1 MSRTASPTVFTAS
14 TSSSAISMPN
24 SSSNASTTSTRRAEF
39 TLRSS
44 RMCVV
49 GATRASA
56 SLFFT
61 YGVRIPTTLFITSI
75 SLMSLSFQ
83 SGRPLPEHHARVDIA
98 EAEARLDE
106 HPQVG
111 HRSQAAWDRR
121 LEGRDLGMHV
131 LAVDRRVNE
140 ASLHH
145 EHARHALDPTRR
157 AERVTDQ

>member
-49 GATRASA
+49 GAICASA

-61 YGVRIPTTLFITSI
+61 YGVRIPTTLFITSV

-83 SGRPLPEHHARVDIA
+83 SGHPFPEHYARVDIA
-98 EAEARLDE
+98 EAEACLDE
-106 HPQVG
+106 HTQVG
-111 HRSQAAWDRR
+111 YRPKAAWDRR
-121 LEGRDLGMHV
+121 LVGRDLGMHV
-131 LAVDRRVNE
+131 LAVDRRVHE
-140 ASLHH
+140 SRLHH
-145 EHARHALDPTRR
+145 E
-157 AERVTDQ
+157 